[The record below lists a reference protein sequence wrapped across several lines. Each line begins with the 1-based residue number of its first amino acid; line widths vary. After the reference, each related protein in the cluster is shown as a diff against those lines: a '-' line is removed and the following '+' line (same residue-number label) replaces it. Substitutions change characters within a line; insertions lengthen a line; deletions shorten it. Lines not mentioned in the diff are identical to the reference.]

1 MITSTSSKLDMQ
13 QSVVSENKN
22 GRSMSFR
29 NMLPTL
35 LINAVVPLLINLLAR
50 PYMPTIDG
58 LLLASS
64 VPALFTLGNFIWK
77 KHIDAVGLLV
87 VAGLLLTAVFAL
99 VFKSPRL
106 LLLQSSAVSG
116 LFGVVMLVSLLFSR
130 PILFYIVRSISTQHD
145 AQRIASFNADWSFP
159 QFRSFFRTLTIV
171 WGCVTIAQLAL
182 LTVLVFNLPISLML
196 ALAPFM
202 GFLLIIP
209 AAHWSIHY
217 FRKNKRVF
225 DQLRQ
230 QRDTNALKS
239 AC

>member
-1 MITSTSSKLDMQ
+1 MIANTSSQLDMQ
-13 QSVVSENKN
+13 QLAVSENKN
-22 GRSMSFR
+22 SRSMSFR

-35 LINAVVPLLINLLAR
+35 LLNAAVPLLINFLAR
-50 PYMPTIDG
+50 PYMPIINA

-77 KHIDAVGLLV
+77 KHIDAIGLLV

-99 VFKSPRL
+99 LFNSPRL

-116 LFGVVMLVSLLFSR
+116 LFGVAMLVSLLFSR

-202 GFLLIIP
+202 GFLLVIP

-217 FRKNKRVF
+217 FRKNKRIF

-230 QRDTNALKS
+230 QRDANA
-239 AC
+239 